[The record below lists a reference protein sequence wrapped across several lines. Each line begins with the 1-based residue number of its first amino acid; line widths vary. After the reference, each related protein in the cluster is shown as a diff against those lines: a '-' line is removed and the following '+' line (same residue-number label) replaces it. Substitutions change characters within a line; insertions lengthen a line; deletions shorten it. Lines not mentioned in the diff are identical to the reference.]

1 MTWSAGAQ
9 RASIS
14 TYLVATYFALIAVL
28 YGIAWFLPAAALDHD
43 AALNLVT
50 AKAIAAGHGYVVD
63 SVPTPVSETS
73 RPPLFSA
80 VLALFVLV
88 SSNAQWLKLAPVA
101 STAGW
106 LALTYRLL
114 LRMGASKNG
123 ALVTT
128 GLAAAS
134 PMVLFL
140 GTNLVP
146 ESLFALLTTG
156 ALLALLDERAFLA
169 GVLAGLATLTQ
180 TAGVALIAACVI
192 TLLARRRFQAGATLA
207 LTSTVI
213 AAPWFGWSL
222 AHLTHDLPLQG
233 VQSASNIF
241 TGLAANEKAVVV
253 GHNLW
258 DLFASP
264 ISLLTGYSS
273 ASTIAL
279 TAVVLGWCFVVRRQ
293 TVPDLFLLLYSLVL
307 VCRVAPPERSI
318 AAVLPFVFWVA
329 WRALRRVGSAPALAA
344 IAVIVAIAP
353 LGPDVVR
360 IARARAAG
368 NLSSVATPPNNWY
381 ELDRQ
386 FAFLRSAASVE
397 DVVISD
403 NDSAFFL
410 STGRKAVRGFVPA
423 AYELSYAPQ
432 PVLVTPDQLS
442 RAIIEQHAGWVS
454 LTPDRGLRESPSF
467 HQSVEALERGGII
480 EPVMVPGAGR
490 DYRLF
495 RLAGR

>member
-1 MTWSAGAQ
+1 MTWSVGAQ
-9 RASIS
+9 RATIAA
-14 TYLVATYFALIAVL
+14 YLAFIAVL

-50 AKAIAAGHGYVVD
+50 AKAIAAGHGYVVN
-63 SVPTPVSETS
+63 SVPTPVAETS

-80 VLALFVLV
+80 VLALFTLI
-88 SSNAQWLKLAPVA
+88 SSNAQWLKLAALA

-123 ALVTT
+123 ALVTA

-140 GTNLVP
+140 GTNLLP
-146 ESLFALLTTG
+146 ESLFALLATG

-169 GVLAGLATLTQ
+169 GILAGLATLTQ

-192 TLLARRRFQAGATLA
+192 TLLARRRFQGGATLA

-222 AHLTHDLPLQG
+222 AHLTHDLPPG
-233 VQSASNIF
+233 VRSASSIF
-241 TGLAANEKAVVV
+241 TGLAASEKAIVL

-258 DLFASP
+258 DVLAAP

-279 TAVVLGWCFVVRRQ
+279 TAVVLGWCFIVRRQ

-307 VCRVAPPERSI
+307 VCRVAPPERSL
-318 AAVLPFVFWVA
+318 APVLPFVFWIV
-329 WRALRRVGSAPALAA
+329 WRALRTVGSRPALAA

-368 NLSSVATPPNNWY
+368 NLSSAATPPDNWY

-403 NDSAFFL
+403 NDAAFFL
-410 STGRKAVRGFVPA
+410 NTGRKAVRGFTIAP
-423 AYELSYAPQ
+423 YELSYAPQ

-442 RAIIEQHAGWVS
+442 RAIIELHASYLS
-454 LTPDRGLRESPSF
+454 LAPDRGLRESPSF
-467 HQSVEALERGGII
+467 HESVEALERGGVI
-480 EPVMVPGAGR
+480 EPVTVPGAGR

-495 RLAGR
+495 RVAGR